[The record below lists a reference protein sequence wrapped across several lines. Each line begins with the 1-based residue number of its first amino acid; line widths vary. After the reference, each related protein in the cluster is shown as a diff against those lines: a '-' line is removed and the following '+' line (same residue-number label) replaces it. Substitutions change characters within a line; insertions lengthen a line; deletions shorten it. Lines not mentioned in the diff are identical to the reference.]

1 MSLVVPAGRL
11 EVSSLQ
17 WGWFAVIG
25 VVHTG
30 GVYMLLYD
38 ALPKLS
44 TPLAAVLLLLYP
56 ATAIIVDAVVYGH
69 RLGSAQYVG
78 VGCILI
84 ASLGVTLKWG
94 SRRSLAVSAA

>member
-1 MSLVVPAGRL
+1 
-11 EVSSLQ
+11 
-17 WGWFAVIG
+17 IG

-30 GVYMLLYD
+30 GVYMLLYN

-44 TPLAAVLLLLYP
+44 TPLAAVLLFFYP
-56 ATAIIVDAVVYGH
+56 ATAIVVDAIVYGH
-69 RLGSAQYVG
+69 RLGLAQYGG

-94 SRRSLAVSAA
+94 VRRHLSVSAT